1 MADGKVVIDT
11 SLNNKGFTRGVNN
24 LKGELGGLGSVV
36 KKLGGV
42 IVAAFS
48 VKAVVDF
55 GKAAIELGSNVAEV
69 QNVVDVAFG
78 DMAYK
83 VEDFA
88 KTSIQSFGMSKLAA
102 KKTASTYMAMSKG
115 IGMAEE
121 AASDMAISVT
131 ALTGNAASFFNTSQ
145 ELASTKLKS
154 IWTGETETLKDWGVV
169 MTQANLKAYA
179 LSKGIDKSLESM
191 TQAEMVSLRYGF
203 VMEQLSLVHGDFA
216 RTVDSWANQTRILS
230 EQWKEF
236 MSIIGQALITV
247 LRPLVVTLNQVVAGM
262 IDAANTINSVVTTLF
277 GGTSTQMQQTQED
290 ASGVGDAIE
299 GSVDSEDDLTD
310 SVKETNK
317 AVEKSIAPFDDLNKI
332 IGKTAATSG
341 EIENPS
347 IPSIG
352 GGGGITTTE
361 GEKIEGLSEKLTAML
376 ESLRSGFQELKGWVA
391 DFFAPFKE
399 SWDAHGATV
408 ITAAKNAFAD
418 IIGLL
423 RSVGEAFMAA
433 WSGGSGVT
441 ILTTIQGIV
450 RGIMDLAGTLAERF
464 RLAWEANGNGQ
475 KILTLIIGNFNIVL
489 DTIKRIIDATVEW
502 AKTLNFEPLLSAF
515 RGYLEAYQP
524 ILQVICDTL
533 YQIWVGIVLPFLSWL
548 IETALPFV
556 LTKLTELF
564 DFLAEHPWII
574 EMLTDLVVGFIAA
587 WALGTVI
594 AGVAKLVGVLSPL
607 KILLGLIAGLAIA
620 VVSAWKDMSP
630 LEKAAAVVGVLTI
643 AIVTLA
649 IATSALTGIG
659 GALIAAASIAA
670 GIALAVAAVHDANKR
685 ASSTR
690 GGSIAS
696 GYSSPYALS
705 TANLPHLAQGAVIP
719 ANREFLAVLGDQKSG
734 TNYEVPDAKLRQLIR
749 EETAGMGGTPNI
761 KIEFVGS
768 LSQLGRVLKP
778 HIEAETKR
786 VGVSLVT
793 G

>member
-11 SLNNKGFTRGVNN
+11 SLNNRGFTRGVNN

-48 VKAVVDF
+48 VKALVNF
-55 GKAAIELGSNVAEV
+55 GKAAVELGSNVAEV

-83 VEDFA
+83 IEDFA

-102 KKTASTYMAMSKG
+102 KKTASTYMAMAKG
-115 IGMAEE
+115 MGMADE
-121 AASDMAISVT
+121 AASDMAIS
-131 ALTGNAASFFNTSQ
+131 LTGLSGDVASFFNISQ
-145 ELASTKLKS
+145 ELADTKLKS
-154 IWTGETETLKDWGVV
+154 VFTGETETLKDLGVV
-169 MTQANLKAYA
+169 MTQTNLKAYA
-179 LSKGIDKSLESM
+179 LSKGINKNLESM
-191 TQAEMVSLRYGF
+191 TQGELVSLRYGF
-203 VMEQLSLVHGDFA
+203 VMEQLSLAHGDFA
-216 RTVDSWANQTRILS
+216 RTSDSWANQTRILS

-299 GSVDSEDDLTD
+299 GSVDSEDNLTD
-310 SVKETNK
+310 AVEQTNK
-317 AVEKSIAPFDDLNKI
+317 AAKKSLAAFDEINKLT
-332 IGKTAATSG
+332 GNTATGG
-341 EIENPS
+341 EIETTS
-347 IPSIG
+347 IPPIG

-361 GEKIEGLSEKLTAML
+361 GEKIKGLSEKLTAML
-376 ESLRSGFQELKGWVA
+376 ESLQSGFQELKGWVT

-450 RGIMDLAGTLAERF
+450 RGIVDLAGTLAERF

-734 TNYEVPDAKLRQLIR
+734 TN
-749 EETAGMGGTPNI
+749 
-761 KIEFVGS
+761 
-768 LSQLGRVLKP
+768 
-778 HIEAETKR
+778 IEAPLSVIEEAVGRAMNARGGNMPSEIRLILSAKPGLAREFKVELDRESKR
-786 VGVSLVT
+786 RGISLVAE
-793 G
+793 